1 MIEAS
6 LLRAL
11 VVLEATGTVAST
23 ADALGYTPSAVSQQ
37 LKKLERDLGVE
48 LTERVGRGIVLTPAG
63 RVTAA
68 RARTVLDSL
77 EALRAE
83 VTTADSLDG
92 RIALATFSTAE
103 RGLVAEASARLHATA
118 PQVDLHVIERDPPE
132 ATAALER
139 GEVDLAL
146 LHSWVGLP
154 AHLPPQIATE
164 LLGED
169 VADLAVPAH
178 HRFADR
184 NRVAADELADE
195 TWASVHTGS
204 VCHQWL
210 LQMSAGSGRAPRVR
224 YWSSEFA
231 SQLAYVAAGSA
242 VALIPRLGR
251 GPVPPEVRMVPVV
264 DPTPRRPV
272 VLAWRTTREH
282 DPLVRRLRSVLLEVG
297 RRQLPGPGA
306 TTERGTLPSSL
317 SGD

>member
-6 LLRAL
+6 LLRSL
-11 VVLEATGTVAST
+11 VVLEAAGTVAAT
-23 ADALGYTPSAVSQQ
+23 AEALGYTPSAVSQQ
-37 LKKLERDLGVE
+37 LKRLERDLGVE

-63 RVTAA
+63 RVVAA
-68 RARTVLDSL
+68 RAHAVLDSL
-77 EALRAE
+77 EALRAD
-83 VTTADSLDG
+83 VTADTSLDG
-92 RIALATFSTAE
+92 RIALATFSTGE
-103 RGLVAEASARLHATA
+103 RGIVAEASARLRSTA
-118 PQVDLHVIERDPPE
+118 PGVDLHVIERDPPE

-146 LHSWVGLP
+146 LHRWIGLP
-154 AHLPPQIATE
+154 AHLPPQIMTE
-164 LLGED
+164 LVGED
-169 VADLAVPAH
+169 VADLAVPVD
-178 HRFADR
+178 HRFAGRDQ
-184 NRVAADELADE
+184 VGADELADE

-242 VALIPRLGR
+242 IALIPRLGR
-251 GPVPPEVRMVPVV
+251 GSVPAGVRMVPVV

-282 DPLVRRLRSVLLEVG
+282 DPLVRRLRSVLLDVG

-306 TTERGTLPSSL
+306 ITERGTMLPRL
-317 SGD
+317 SDD